1 MSIKSAGI
9 LWNLIFEEKDP
20 KKQLV
25 ITPLLD
31 PEKQL
36 HKGSASVDLRLG
48 TRFVASRKGDLT
60 HIDTKDRDFEKRI
73 ANLQDS
79 YYVNIGDFFVL
90 HPGHFVLASTLE
102 TLCLP
107 PNLAGSVVTR
117 SSWGRYGLIIA
128 TAVGIHPNFV
138 GVLTLELRNLAEV
151 PLKLYPGRRILQVFF
166 HEVEQTDVERTEPDA
181 FDKSAYLAST
191 KPGTGKFSS
200 EYSEID
206 AIKKFPDYKDFPF
219 RP

>member
-1 MSIKSAGI
+1 MSIKSADV
-9 LWNLIFEEKDP
+9 LRRLIFTEEK
-20 KKQLV
+20 LV

-31 PEKQL
+31 PEEQL

-48 TRFVASRKGDLT
+48 TRFMASRKGDMT
-60 HIDTKDRDFEKRI
+60 HIDTKAQDFEKKI

-79 YYVNIGDFFVL
+79 YYVNIGKYFVL
-90 HPGHFVLASTLE
+90 HPGHFVLATTLE

-166 HEVEQTDVERTEPDA
+166 HEVEQTEPEA

-191 KPGTGKFSS
+191 KPGIGKFAP
-200 EYSEID
+200 ERAEIE
-206 AIKKFPDYKDFPF
+206 AIEKFPKYKEFPF
-219 RP
+219 LY

>member
-1 MSIKSAGI
+1 MSIISADI
-9 LWNLIFEEKDP
+9 LRRLIFVEQKM
-20 KKQLV
+20 V

-48 TRFVASRKGDLT
+48 TRFVASRRGDLT
-60 HIDTKDRDFEKRI
+60 HIDTRNQDFEKEI

-79 YYVNIGDFFVL
+79 YYRNIGDSFVL
-90 HPGHFVLASTLE
+90 HPGHFVLGSTLE

-117 SSWGRYGLIIA
+117 SSWGRHGLIIA
-128 TAVGIHPNFV
+128 TAVGIHPKFV
-138 GVLTLELRNLAEV
+138 GVLTLELRNLAEI

-166 HEVEQTDVERTEPDA
+166 HEVKQTDLEG

-191 KPGTGKFSS
+191 KPGSGKFAT
-200 EYSEID
+200 EVAEIE
-206 AIKKFPDYKDFPF
+206 AIEKYL
-219 RP
+219 

>member
-9 LWNLIFEEKDP
+9 LRQLIFIEK
-20 KKQLV
+20 KLV
-25 ITPLLD
+25 ITPLLE

-36 HKGSASVDLRLG
+36 HEGSASVDLRLG
-48 TRFVASRKGDLT
+48 TRFEVPRKGDLT
-60 HIDTKDRDFEKRI
+60 HIDTQSRDFEKKI

-90 HPGHFVLASTLE
+90 HPGHFVLATTLE

-107 PNLAGSVVTR
+107 PDLAGSVVTR

-128 TAVGIHPNFV
+128 TAVGIHPKFV

-166 HEVEQTDVERTEPDA
+166 HEVKLTKVERTSPDV

-191 KPGTGKFSS
+191 KPGTGKFAS
-200 EYSEID
+200 EVAEID
-206 AIKKFPDYKDFPF
+206 AIEKFPNYEDFPF
-219 RP
+219 LY

>member
-1 MSIKSAGI
+1 MSIKSADV
-9 LWNLIFEEKDP
+9 LRRLIFTEQK
-20 KKQLV
+20 LV

-48 TRFVASRKGDLT
+48 TRFMASRKGDLT
-60 HIDTKDRDFEKRI
+60 HIDTKARDFEKRI

-79 YYVNIGDFFVL
+79 YYVNIGDSFVL
-90 HPGHFVLASTLE
+90 HPGHFVLANTLE

-138 GVLTLELRNLAEV
+138 GVLTLELRNLAEI

-166 HEVEQTDVERTEPDA
+166 HDVEQTEEG
-181 FDKSAYLAST
+181 FDKSEYLAST
-191 KPGTGKFSS
+191 KPGTGKFAS
-200 EYSEID
+200 EVAEID
-206 AIKKFPDYKDFPF
+206 AIEKFRNYKDFPF

>member
-9 LWNLIFEEKDP
+9 LRQLIFT
-20 KKQLV
+20 KKKLV

-31 PEKQL
+31 PETQL
-36 HKGSASVDLRLG
+36 HEGSASIDLRLG
-48 TRFVASRKGDLT
+48 TRFEVPRKGDLT
-60 HIDTKDRDFEKRI
+60 DIDPKTPDSEKKI
-73 ANLQDS
+73 ANLQDI
-79 YYVNIGDFFVL
+79 YYRNIGDSFVL
-90 HPGHFVLASTLE
+90 HPGHFVLATTLE

-128 TAVGIHPNFV
+128 TAVAIHPNFV

-166 HEVEQTDVERTEPDA
+166 YEVELTDVERTNPDV

-191 KPGTGKFSS
+191 KPGTGKFGS
-200 EYSEID
+200 EEAEIK
-206 AIKKFPDYKDFPF
+206 AIEKFPNYKEFPF
-219 RP
+219 Q

>member
-9 LWNLIFEEKDP
+9 LRRLIFIEKKSE
-20 KKQLV
+20 KKLV
-25 ITPLLD
+25 ITPLLE

-36 HKGSASVDLRLG
+36 HEGSASVDLRLG
-48 TRFVASRKGDLT
+48 TWFIASRKGYLP
-60 HIDTKDRDFEKRI
+60 HIDTADKDSEKAV

-79 YYVNIGDFFVL
+79 YYVNIGDYFVL
-90 HPGHFVLASTLE
+90 HPGHFVLATTLE
-102 TLCLP
+102 TLRLP

-128 TAVGIHPNFV
+128 TAVGIHPKFV

-166 HEVEQTDVERTEPDA
+166 HEVELTDVERTSPNV

-191 KPGTGKFSS
+191 KPGTGRFGS
-200 EYSEID
+200 EEAEID
-206 AIKKFPDYKDFPF
+206 AIKKFLDYKDFPF

>member
-1 MSIKSAGI
+1 MSIISADI
-9 LWNLIFEEKDP
+9 LRRLIFIEEK
-20 KKQLV
+20 LV

-48 TRFVASRKGDLT
+48 TRFVASRRGDLT
-60 HIDTKDRDFEKRI
+60 HIDTKNQGFEKEI

-79 YYVNIGDFFVL
+79 YYRNIGDSFVL

-117 SSWGRYGLIIA
+117 SSWGRHGLIIA

-138 GVLTLELRNLAEV
+138 GVLTLELRNLAEI

-166 HEVEQTDVERTEPDA
+166 HEVEQTDLEG

-191 KPGTGKFSS
+191 KPGGGKFAS
-200 EYSEID
+200 ERPEID
-206 AIKKFPDYKDFPF
+206 AIEKFPNYEEFPF
-219 RP
+219 LY